1 MRAIIIIF
9 SFLSF
14 VQKSLGQLN
23 YVNYYNESRSI
34 RNMLQNEDYEGAYK
48 RFKLSLE
55 NYDYIFA
62 EDLRM
67 FSAICINLEKCDEG
81 LEFYHKAVKQ
91 GFNYKDDYLEFYKNK
106 CKDFNLEFENR
117 LSISSHIYESG
128 LNISYRDTILK
139 YYQLD
144 QQVRRRYN
152 NNLSSDNELRSADSI
167 VIGKILPFV
176 EKFGIADERIIG
188 KEAAD
193 NLFIILLH
201 YDEDKANNLGPYLLD
216 ALMSGK
222 MKPENYAWIVDRRRV
237 WGNKLKPY
245 YYQLAYGFDK
255 LTEKEIEE
263 INRRRYVIGCRPL
276 SEYTIRNEN
285 DGTLFMQ
292 EK

>member
-1 MRAIIIIF
+1 M
-9 SFLSF
+9 
-14 VQKSLGQLN
+14 
-23 YVNYYNESRSI
+23 
-34 RNMLQNEDYEGAYK
+34 
-48 RFKLSLE
+48 
-55 NYDYIFA
+55 
-62 EDLRM
+62 
-67 FSAICINLEKCDEG
+67 
-81 LEFYHKAVKQ
+81 
-91 GFNYKDDYLEFYKNK
+91 
-106 CKDFNLEFENR
+106 
-117 LSISSHIYESG
+117 
-128 LNISYRDTILK
+128 
-139 YYQLD
+139 
-144 QQVRRRYN
+144 
-152 NNLSSDNELRSADSI
+152 
-167 VIGKILPFV
+167 PFV